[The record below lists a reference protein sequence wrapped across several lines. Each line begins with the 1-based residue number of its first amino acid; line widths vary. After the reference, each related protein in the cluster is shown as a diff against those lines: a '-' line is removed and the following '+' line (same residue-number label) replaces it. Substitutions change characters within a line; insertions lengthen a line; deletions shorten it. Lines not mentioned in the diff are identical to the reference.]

1 MFNVTIKSDDDLLNL
16 PSINQESVLLLDS
29 EVSFLSSHIFL
40 QMPSVKKL
48 FIYGGSV
55 PVAFVGANLR
65 KMVLFKANTENL
77 VIDSAVEYDLQ
88 TLIVAYG
95 KLREVPPNL
104 SALAKLEKLGLVGNE
119 IESINMKQFEG
130 LVKLRKLSLF
140 GNRIKQ
146 VYSSFSV
153 PISLPSLEAFAIN
166 DNQLE
171 LLSFTHWKA
180 PSLEIMLLH
189 NNWLYFVEALL
200 GTFPTLEKV
209 SLRGNPLNCQ
219 WKEWILGEFKKHR
232 VGLYDWE
239 MLTCGD
245 GTEKFKVEET
255 FQRLDLKL
263 DQIFQQIQKLHNG
276 LEQGDHLGDSEE
288 DSEDEDDS
296 KPYDEL
302 DSNPEIS
309 YF

>member
-1 MFNVTIKSDDDLLNL
+1 MSETFVTLALIKLVCCEHFGVFNVTIKSDDDLLNL
-16 PSINQESVLLLDS
+16 PSINLESVLLLDS

-104 SALAKLEKLGLVGNE
+104 SALAKLEKLGLV
-119 IESINMKQFEG
+119 
-130 LVKLRKLSLF
+130 
-140 GNRIKQ
+140 
-146 VYSSFSV
+146 
-153 PISLPSLEAFAIN
+153 
-166 DNQLE
+166 
-171 LLSFTHWKA
+171 
-180 PSLEIMLLH
+180 
-189 NNWLYFVEALL
+189 EALL

-232 VGLYDWE
+232 VDLYDWE

-263 DQIFQQIQKLHNG
+263 DQIVQQIQKLHNG